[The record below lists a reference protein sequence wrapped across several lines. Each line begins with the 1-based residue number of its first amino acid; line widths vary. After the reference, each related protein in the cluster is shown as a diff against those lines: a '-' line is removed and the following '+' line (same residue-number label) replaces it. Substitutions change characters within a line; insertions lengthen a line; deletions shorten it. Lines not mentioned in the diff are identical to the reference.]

1 MTINVAETLRRNTR
15 WSVLI
20 FVIAQG
26 MKFLLVPI
34 VIAHIDYDGYTL
46 VGLSFAFFS
55 YMSLYNFG
63 INTAYVNYTAEFHGK
78 GEYER
83 LSRILSTGMAI
94 GLAISLVLVCGVYFL
109 NDWLVDFWNVDPD
122 LRDDARFT
130 FFYVAV
136 ISLLTVTF
144 GVYRSTLTG
153 IQRIDAVTKNQ
164 LVWSVAEFFMVLAF
178 LHMGYG
184 VRAVVFIYGLSTV
197 GPLFFNYLALKKI
210 LPQVKVTF
218 FRMTREEIRPLFS
231 LGGRF
236 TLVGVVGLI
245 LSTLDTLILAKYS
258 GFVFTGAYLVAR
270 RFASR
275 IQMLPQQAFGP
286 LAPASADLYARKDY
300 ARLASV
306 FAASLRIIGVVT
318 AYIFVFTAVF
328 SDVILKAYLG
338 SDKYLPVTAV
348 ALTALCISLFV
359 HTLTGPGTSML
370 KGAGLARYEIAYQ
383 VFTIVL
389 FVSFYAVA
397 KAEPDWLVNWLED
410 LPWHIKIEHLVVL
423 SFPVALMI
431 ASFCFILVANAHFKA
446 PLLCP
451 FSSSLVLLL
460 ATPAIAGALRMGWN
474 ASHLEA
480 RLLAI
485 TQAML
490 PAQADVNRWT
500 SLIAV
505 LILGIAYSLI
515 FAAAAWYLPG
525 LTRKDKEQVLR
536 FLPKGHLL
544 ANRLGRP
551 EGS

>member
-1 MTINVAETLRRNTR
+1 
-15 WSVLI
+15 
-20 FVIAQG
+20 
-26 MKFLLVPI
+26 
-34 VIAHIDYDGYTL
+34 
-46 VGLSFAFFS
+46 
-55 YMSLYNFG
+55 
-63 INTAYVNYTAEFHGK
+63 
-78 GEYER
+78 
-83 LSRILSTGMAI
+83 
-94 GLAISLVLVCGVYFL
+94 
-109 NDWLVDFWNVDPD
+109 
-122 LRDDARFT
+122 
-130 FFYVAV
+130 
-136 ISLLTVTF
+136 
-144 GVYRSTLTG
+144 
-153 IQRIDAVTKNQ
+153 
-164 LVWSVAEFFMVLAF
+164 
-178 LHMGYG
+178 
-184 VRAVVFIYGLSTV
+184 
-197 GPLFFNYLALKKI
+197 
-210 LPQVKVTF
+210 
-218 FRMTREEIRPLFS
+218 
-231 LGGRF
+231 
-236 TLVGVVGLI
+236 
-245 LSTLDTLILAKYS
+245 
-258 GFVFTGAYLVAR
+258 
-270 RFASR
+270 
-275 IQMLPQQAFGP
+275 
-286 LAPASADLYARKDY
+286 
-300 ARLASV
+300 
-306 FAASLRIIGVVT
+306 
-318 AYIFVFTAVF
+318 
-328 SDVILKAYLG
+328 
-338 SDKYLPVTAV
+338 
-348 ALTALCISLFV
+348 
-359 HTLTGPGTSML
+359 
-370 KGAGLARYEIAYQ
+370 YQ